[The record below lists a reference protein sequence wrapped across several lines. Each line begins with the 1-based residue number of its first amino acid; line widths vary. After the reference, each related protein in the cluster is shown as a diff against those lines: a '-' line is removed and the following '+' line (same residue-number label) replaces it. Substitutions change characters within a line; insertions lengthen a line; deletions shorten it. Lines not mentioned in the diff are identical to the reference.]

1 VAALIFRRPMNAQDP
16 LPFSRW
22 LCGWNEPIV
31 LFTLDQ
37 NPEDE
42 RFDHVERFDSFD
54 EHGLTEIRVLELA
67 ERFSFTHIFAQS
79 EHDILRAAE
88 LRGWLGLAGQSY
100 DSALGYRDKVQM
112 KTLARAGG
120 VATPAFA
127 ALATPLELH
136 RFALANGFPIV
147 VKPRRGAGSRGVQVI
162 GSLSEMKR
170 FLEHP
175 LPAQYMVEAYVDGPS
190 FHVDGLASDGAIIFA
205 CASRYMNDCLAFQTG
220 KSLGSILMDPS
231 DPLSA
236 RLQAE
241 AGRLVAALPRAP
253 HIAFHAEFFLDKAD
267 RLLLCEV
274 ACRPGG
280 SGIADMIEVAH
291 GFNLY
296 AQWFRRSFALPIELP
311 DAGARGSAGS
321 LLIPPRPG
329 RLRALPAETPFAWVV
344 DYRPNSAPDKIW
356 QAPSFSTA
364 NIASFIIAGRDA
376 AEVEARMRLLDRWFR
391 ERVGWDEDAQIHRM
405 QVEA

>member
-1 VAALIFRRPMNAQDP
+1 MAALIFRRPMNAQDP

-22 LCGWNEPIV
+22 LRGWDEPVV
-31 LFTLDQ
+31 LFTLDP

-42 RFDHVERFDSFD
+42 YFDHVERFESFD
-54 EHGLTEIRVLELA
+54 EHGLTELRALELA
-67 ERFSFTHIFAQS
+67 EQFSFSRIFAQS

-88 LRGWLGLAGQSY
+88 LRRWLGLPGQSY
-100 DSALGYRDKVQM
+100 DSALGYRDKVEM

-120 VATPAFA
+120 VATPVFA
-127 ALATPLELH
+127 ALATPLDLH
-136 RFALANGFPIV
+136 RFALAKGFPIV

-162 GSLSEMKR
+162 GSLGEMKR
-170 FLEHP
+170 FLERP
-175 LPAQYMVEAYVDGPS
+175 LPPHYMVEAYVDGPS

-220 KSLGSILMDPS
+220 KSLGSILMDS
-231 DPLSA
+231 QDPLA
-236 RLQAE
+236 LRLQAE
-241 AGRLVAALPRAP
+241 AGRLIAALPRAP

-280 SGIADMIEVAH
+280 SGIADMIQVAH

-296 AQWFRRSFALPIELP
+296 EQWVRRSFGLPIELP
-311 DAGARGSAGS
+311 TGDARGSAGS

-329 RLRALPAETPFAWVV
+329 RLRALPAKTPFDWVV
-344 DYRPNSAPDKIW
+344 DYRPNSEPDKIW

-376 AEVEARMRLLDRWFR
+376 AEVEARMRLVDRWFR
-391 ERVGWDEDAQIHRM
+391 ERVGWDENARSHGM